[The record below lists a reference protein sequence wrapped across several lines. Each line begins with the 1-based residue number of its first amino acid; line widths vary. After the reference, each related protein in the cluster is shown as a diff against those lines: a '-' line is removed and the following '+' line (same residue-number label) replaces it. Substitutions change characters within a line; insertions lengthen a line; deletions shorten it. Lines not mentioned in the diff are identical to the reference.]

1 VPVIT
6 INFSEPHI
14 QSLMDDHV
22 FKNYLKFDEHCNINN
37 KSISL
42 EECGDCHYKSYL
54 PNGNPKYNCDN
65 FKRCY
70 LIRYLSRQFE
80 QNDFLIKTYI
90 SPDIKSRTT
99 LSAVSLGGG
108 PAPEALALMEW
119 LDSSEIEHNLY
130 FANIELEASW
140 ESIYR
145 DICCQFS
152 NYINNF
158 KLKLGFIHGD
168 ANSYISNKQYDIVF
182 ISWLFSE
189 MRGQNIGDIL
199 QVANN
204 LVKPQGYMLIMDY
217 HKRSLVEEISNLIN
231 ITQDLTLLNHE
242 SKHKVHSIVNFSI
255 EIKKTFG
262 PHIDYE
268 FAYWVIQRS
277 LDDIPF

>member
-1 VPVIT
+1 MGEI
-6 INFSEPHI
+6 IIDFSEPHI
-14 QSLMDDHV
+14 QSLMDDHI
-22 FKNYLKFDEHCNINN
+22 FKNYLKFDEHCNIKNE
-37 KSISL
+37 SISPK
-42 EECGDCHYKSYL
+42 ECGDCHYKSYL
-54 PNGNPKYNCDN
+54 PKGNPKYNCDN

-70 LIRYLSRQFE
+70 LIRYLARQFE
-80 QNDFLIKTYI
+80 QSDFLIKTYV

-108 PAPEALALMEW
+108 SAPEALALMEW
-119 LDSSEIEHNLY
+119 LDSSEVDHNLY

-152 NYINNF
+152 NYINNI

-168 ANSYISNKQYDIVF
+168 ANSYTLEKQYDIVF

-189 MRGQNIGDIL
+189 MRGQNISNIL
-199 QVANN
+199 QVASN
-204 LVKPQGYMLIMDY
+204 LLKTQGYILIMDY
-217 HKRSLVEEISNLIN
+217 HERSLVEEISSLVNV
-231 ITQDLTLLNHE
+231 TQDLTLLEHE
-242 SKHKVHSIVNFSI
+242 SNHKFHSIVAFPKD
-255 EIKKTFG
+255 IKNTFG
-262 PHIDYE
+262 PDLDCE